1 MKQQVIEDVNIMPQ
15 LDRACGLDMHKD
27 KIVGFIS
34 GKDGSNQ
41 EFREFGT
48 YTCELK
54 EIRDWLQ
61 ENDIHHCLMEST
73 GIYWMSLYAILE
85 KNNYVDPS
93 SPIYLVTIINC
104 IPAFTVIKSKL
115 AAGVNQGR
123 FIQCYRSFLSFCFAF
138 VCRNY
143 FCASR

>member
-34 GKDGSNQ
+34 CKDGSNQ
-41 EFREFGT
+41 EFRELGT

-73 GIYWMSLYAILE
+73 GIYWISLYAILL
-85 KNNYVDPS
+85 KQVSKSLWQILFIS
-93 SPIYLVTIINC
+93 SRCQSARLIANMPNGCVHYC
-104 IPAFTVIKSKL
+104 
-115 AAGVNQGR
+115 
-123 FIQCYRSFLSFCFAF
+123 CMD
-138 VCRNY
+138 
-143 FCASR
+143 

>member
-34 GKDGSNQ
+34 CKDGSNQ

-48 YTCELK
+48 YTCQLK

-73 GIYWMSLYAILE
+73 GIY
-85 KNNYVDPS
+85 
-93 SPIYLVTIINC
+93 
-104 IPAFTVIKSKL
+104 
-115 AAGVNQGR
+115 
-123 FIQCYRSFLSFCFAF
+123 
-138 VCRNY
+138 
-143 FCASR
+143 